1 MKQNI
6 FLSVAAIGM
15 SAVLLSACSTA
26 NRTETSSSQ
35 AVQSESQ
42 QDTAASR
49 QGEDQLDATSSATQ
63 TNGSETS
70 EAQASGE
77 DHPGSLDGN
86 VLIAYFTHEGNNV
99 FDGDLSD
106 VDAITSASVQ
116 RDGDSFPPQVIDG
129 VHKGNTQ
136 IIAEDISEIT
146 GGDLF
151 AIQVTDEYKYPV
163 DGYDTLDVV
172 QKQRSEH
179 VQPELATHVE
189 QMENYDVIYLG
200 YPEWYGTMPAPVTS
214 FLKEYDF
221 SGKTIVPFST
231 HDGSGMG
238 SSVQDIKS
246 LYPGATV
253 LDGLAVRYTDVQ
265 NAKDKVENWIHEM
278 EQE

>member
-1 MKQNI
+1 MKQNTV
-6 FLSVAAIGM
+6 LTLAVAGM
-15 SAVLLSACSTA
+15 SAMLLSACSGGTA
-26 NRTETSSSQ
+26 SVQVAQPENQQSTEAS
-35 AVQSESQ
+35 AAEESQ
-42 QDTAASR
+42 PDAS
-49 QGEDQLDATSSATQ
+49 SSATQ
-63 TNGSETS
+63 TTGTESS
-70 EAQASGE
+70 EAHASNE
-77 DHPGSLDGN
+77 NHTETLSDGK
-86 VLIAYFTHEGNNV
+86 VLVAYFTHEGNNV

-116 RDGDSFPPQVIDG
+116 RNGDSFPPQVING

-163 DGYDTLDVV
+163 DGYDTLDMV

-179 VQPELATHVE
+179 VQPELATQVE

-221 SGKTIVPFST
+221 SGKTIIPFST

-246 LYPGATV
+246 LCPEATV
-253 LDGLAVRYTDVQ
+253 LDGLAVRYSDVQ
-265 NAKDKVENWIHEM
+265 NAKDKVQTWIQEM
-278 EQE
+278 TKN

>member
-1 MKQNI
+1 MKHNR
-6 FLSVAAIGM
+6 FLLIALFGL
-15 SAVLLSACSTA
+15 SAMLLSACSTV
-26 NRTETSSSQ
+26 NSS
-35 AVQSESQ
+35 VKPGSQ
-42 QDTAASR
+42 QTAAVSGR
-49 QGEDQLDATSSATQ
+49 EGSQPDAASSATK
-63 TNGSETS
+63 TTGS
-70 EAQASGE
+70 
-77 DHPGSLDGN
+77 GN
-86 VLIAYFTHEGNNV
+86 VKEQVSDKSQPELRSDSKVLIAYFTHEGNTV
-99 FDGDLSD
+99 FAEDSSD

-116 RDGDSFPPQVIDG
+116 RKGDTFPPQVIDG

-179 VQPELATHVE
+179 IQPELAAHAE
-189 QMENYDVIYLG
+189 HMEDYDVIYLG
-200 YPEWYGTMPAPVTS
+200 YPEWYGTMPAPVVS

-246 LYPGATV
+246 LCPDATV
-253 LDGLAVRYTDVQ
+253 LDGLAVRYSDVQ
-265 NAKDKVENWIHEM
+265 NAKGKVETWIHKI
-278 EQE
+278 EQK

>member
-1 MKQNI
+1 MKRNRVLFI
-6 FLSVAAIGM
+6 ATLGLYAI
-15 SAVLLSACSTA
+15 LLSACSTA
-26 NRTETSSSQ
+26 GSSAQSEGQQ
-35 AVQSESQ
+35 AV
-42 QDTAASR
+42 AASEKGDR
-49 QGEDQLDATSSATQ
+49 QPDASSSATK
-63 TNGSETS
+63 TTGSEGSETTGSS
-70 EAQASGE
+70 ENKAEKLSNGK
-77 DHPGSLDGN
+77 

-99 FDGDLSD
+99 FDGDPSD

-116 RDGDSFPPQVIDG
+116 RKGDTFPPQVIDG

-179 VQPELATHVE
+179 IQPDLAKHVE
-189 QMENYDVIYLG
+189 HMEDYDVIYLG
-200 YPEWYGTMPAPVTS
+200 YPEWYGTMPAPVVS
-214 FLKEYDF
+214 FLEEYDF

-246 LYPGATV
+246 LCPDATV
-253 LDGLAVRYTDVQ
+253 LDGLAVRYSDVQ
-265 NAKDKVENWIHEM
+265 NAKDKVETWIHKI
-278 EQE
+278 EQK